1 MPGNKK
7 HVQAIRK
14 IEGCQVAYDSE
25 DVFTLEIYTQL
36 PPLPAVS
43 WTEGLFGKDFVHR
56 AGTVGVPDNR
66 VEEVIPHL
74 QRLPYLRRVVV
85 LQSDTSSDG
94 QVQAAVEKIRA
105 SVPDV
110 EALLLQFDFHI
121 GGHHG
126 SGEEQLVGLGRNAS

>member
-1 MPGNKK
+1 VPGEQKK

-25 DVFTLEIYTQL
+25 DVFTLEVYTQL

-121 GGHHG
+121 EDTTGAAK
-126 SGEEQLVGLGRNAS
+126 SS